1 MPLEE
6 PDFRESGNH
15 TCFYISL
22 DSHEKTNPDSFFYF
36 VKDKFP
42 EQSQPAEKQ
51 LTRRGYPALE
61 ARPGRRLR
69 KMIPRQDKA
78 DPDNDAN
85 DEAGD
90 ETKTGG
96 VTDGTLTQIKNS
108 GRLIFVHENE
118 FAPLSAGH
126 N

>member
-1 MPLEE
+1 
-6 PDFRESGNH
+6 
-15 TCFYISL
+15 
-22 DSHEKTNPDSFFYF
+22 
-36 VKDKFP
+36 
-42 EQSQPAEKQ
+42 
-51 LTRRGYPALE
+51 
-61 ARPGRRLR
+61 
-69 KMIPRQDKA
+69 MIPRQDKA
-78 DPDNDAN
+78 DPDDDAN

-108 GRLIFVHENE
+108 GRLVFVHENE

>member
-1 MPLEE
+1 M
-6 PDFRESGNH
+6 
-15 TCFYISL
+15 
-22 DSHEKTNPDSFFYF
+22 
-36 VKDKFP
+36 
-42 EQSQPAEKQ
+42 
-51 LTRRGYPALE
+51 
-61 ARPGRRLR
+61 R

-78 DPDNDAN
+78 DPDDDAN

-108 GRLIFVHENE
+108 GRLVFVHENE